1 MPVWRRREASVRC
14 FSWPRTMRS
23 LSFRS
28 LFLLLMVTPVVVS
41 TVVLSWLSYR
51 AASEVLIQDAI
62 RAVKISAKA
71 REQALLNRLFRQRER
86 ATGFLSL
93 VDKQCSGPSE
103 RERRGCYGGARGGF
117 PVPRGGE
124 EAPPGGA
131 LPGPGARGR
140 SVLHGGEIAAAA
152 TGPVGALRD
161 EAGQCTDR

>member
-1 MPVWRRREASVRC
+1 MPVWRRREASLRC
-14 FSWPRTMRS
+14 FSWRRTMRS

-103 RERRGCYGGARGGF
+103 RERRGGYERAPGGF
-117 PVPRGGE
+117 TGREGGGT
-124 EAPPGGA
+124 ARPGGPS
-131 LPGPGARGR
+131 PG
-140 SVLHGGEIAAAA
+140 
-152 TGPVGALRD
+152 
-161 EAGQCTDR
+161 